1 MNILYISQYFPP
13 EACAPAARVDEF
25 ARAWARSGHRVRVL
39 TGFPN
44 HPEGVLHPAYRRP
57 WRKGLV
63 REKHQGVDVYRT
75 WLYPAANRGLW
86 GRGANYCS
94 FAFSAAVTGPW
105 VTPRGGVVIAT
116 SPQLLVG
123 VAGYVAA
130 RARRVPFVFEVRDLW
145 PQSLEAVGQTSRRSL
160 LYRTLDRVADFLYRN
175 ADHIVL
181 DGAWKR
187 RELVAS
193 GVPPEKISI
202 VMHGVAEDFAFAPDS
217 PVAQEER
224 ARLRNRIPLRD
235 GFVVLYA
242 GTLGMAHDL
251 ETVLAA
257 AGRLRVHPDIVFILI
272 GEGAHR
278 EQVMARIEE
287 LRLANVRVLGKL
299 PRPEIPKWLAA
310 ADACLVPLR
319 KREVFKTAIP
329 SKMFEAMAAA
339 KPVILGV
346 EGEAQEILADARAGI
361 AVPPEDPEALAE
373 AILRLRQDAR
383 LARELGANGR
393 RAALGKYSRAKQATA
408 YAELLARVA
417 SVPTA
422 AAQPAPEFHAIN
434 RPEGLRGRHS

>member
-1 MNILYISQYFPP
+1 M
-13 EACAPAARVDEF
+13 
-25 ARAWARSGHRVRVL
+25 RVL

-202 VMHGVAEDFAFAPDS
+202 VMHGVAEDFALAPHS

-257 AGRLRVHPDIVFILI
+257 ADP
-272 GEGAHR
+272 
-278 EQVMARIEE
+278 
-287 LRLANVRVLGKL
+287 
-299 PRPEIPKWLAA
+299 
-310 ADACLVPLR
+310 CLVPLR

-361 AVPPEDPEALAE
+361 AVAPEDPEALAE